1 MTARPKTKRGAA
13 RRKKILEAAETVIGR
28 TGFASSS
35 IAAITQEADTALGT
49 FYIYFSS
56 KEAVFRELLMEMG
69 QLTRRALTDS
79 IRETPNR
86 LDAEREGIRAFLEF
100 VASRPSLYRIV
111 EEARYIDPDAYRAYF
126 STFAAAYKQ
135 RLAAATAAGEIRAG
149 DPEIRAWALMGIAK
163 TLGER
168 YVLWED
174 DPDIDRVVDE
184 AFQFIRHGLEP

>member
-13 RRKKILEAAETVIGR
+13 RRKKILEAAEAVIGR

-56 KEAVFRELLMEMG
+56 KEAVFRELLLEMG

-79 IRETPNR
+79 IREMPNR
-86 LDAEREGIRAFLEF
+86 LEAEREGIRAFLEF
-100 VASRPSLYRIV
+100 VAARPSLYRIV

-174 DPDIDRVVDE
+174 NPDIDHVVDE
-184 AFQFIRHGLEP
+184 AFRFIRHGLEP